1 MNKVVAIIVDGIAS
15 TDILTSV
22 CRLDPAEIVLFGNGV
37 DVEDKYRA
45 YRNLLGDACPDKVT
59 YMQVES
65 ENKIPMDRVYRQILS
80 YVHQTYLEGQLLIFY
95 GSDKVINP
103 DTFKLIN
110 RYGVIP
116 HMNALPEY
124 TNFDISRPIDLF
136 YLKSPV
142 AFSLSLDISDIKNA
156 LTSRDLIQFLR
167 YFTKLGRIRPQ
178 ECGVGGNLADW
189 SIRESFIGLDLVDTH
204 GCKDNIINLVNFI
217 KINK

>member
-15 TDILTSV
+15 TDIFTSV
-22 CRLDPAEIVLFGNGV
+22 CRLDPTEIVLFGNGV
-37 DVEDKYRA
+37 DVEDKYRS

-103 DTFKLIN
+103 DAFKVIN
-110 RYGVIP
+110 KYGVIP
-116 HMNALPEY
+116 HMNAIPVCTE
-124 TNFDISRPIDLF
+124 FEISRPIDLF

-142 AFSLSLDISDIKNA
+142 AFSLSLDISDIKTA
-156 LTSRDLIQFLR
+156 LTSRNLIQFLR
-167 YFTKLGRIRPQ
+167 YFTKLGRVRPQ
-178 ECGVGGNLADW
+178 ECGVEGNLADW

-204 GCKDNIINLVNFI
+204 ECKDNIVNLVNFI